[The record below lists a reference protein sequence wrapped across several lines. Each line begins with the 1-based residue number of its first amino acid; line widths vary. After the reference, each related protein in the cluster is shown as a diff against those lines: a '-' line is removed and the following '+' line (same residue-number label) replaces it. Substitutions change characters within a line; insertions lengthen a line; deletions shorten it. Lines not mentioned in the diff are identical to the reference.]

1 MMLIVMLM
9 TPSTDTDK
17 NCDNRDG
24 EIEEDVEEEGG
35 EGGEG
40 KEEGEAEGVDEEVAQ
55 EEGEPDQESHGSA
68 TPALVVTG
76 NWREVI
82 FKWLQMAGD
91 IWLMAME
98 MAIAM
103 DDG

>member
-17 NCDNRDG
+17 NCNNRDG
-24 EIEEDVEEEGG
+24 QIEEDVEEEGG

-55 EEGEPDQESHGSA
+55 EEGEPDQESYGSA
-68 TPALVVTG
+68 TPAFVV
-76 NWREVI
+76 
-82 FKWLQMAGD
+82 AG
-91 IWLMAME
+91 MGE
-98 MAIAM
+98 R
-103 DDG
+103 